1 MSINFASDVKQF
13 QADQLISNLL
23 ENKSDL
29 NKVEVS
35 LLQKEKIEKEFFF
48 GGYTQLDYRTVCFH
62 KHRHTNLNAYLNIYS
77 RESIFLLKG
86 NSAIQFNY

>member
-13 QADQLISNLL
+13 QADQVISNLL

-35 LLQKEKIEKEFFF
+35 LLQKEKIEKEFFLEAIRNLTIGQYAF
-48 GGYTQLDYRTVCFH
+48 
-62 KHRHTNLNAYLNIYS
+62 TNI
-77 RESIFLLKG
+77 G
-86 NSAIQFNY
+86 IQISMHI